1 MRTTIFTAI
10 LSAAC
15 LMAPGA
21 ASAFDGGWG
30 VGYGLG
36 VGGLYRSLDYPT
48 ENRVPYFASRPP
60 VYYSVPV
67 PRTYGHSPFAY
78 PPYFRT
84 PDVECGTQP
93 IEIVNPYVTP
103 SSTSKEVKKADAGR
117 EKTVSTR
124 KASASTPLV
133 IINPFVEQQDREER
147 VY

>member
-1 MRTTIFTAI
+1 MRHTILTAI

-15 LMAPGA
+15 LTAPGTA
-21 ASAFDGGWG
+21 TAFDGGWG

-48 ENRVPYFASRPP
+48 ELRVPYFASRPP

-93 IEIVNPYVTP
+93 IEIVNPYVAPT
-103 SSTSKEVKKADAGR
+103 STSKEVKKADAGR
-117 EKTVSTR
+117 ERTVSAR
-124 KASASTPLV
+124 KPAQVKPLV
-133 IINPFVEQQDREER
+133 IINPFVEQEAREAR